1 MIYNKVI
8 VFERRMFDMVFDVI
22 DLKEIKSMF
31 TNPVYQRGLKYFQD
45 GRVKD
50 LFHDQVRDCWYAKV
64 SGSKSYQVEI
74 WEAGEE
80 ISCECSCPA
89 FDQYWEPCSRRTS
102 SGKSSQNGTKES
114 RAGDSNDNTGN
125 D

>member
-64 SGSKSYQVEI
+64 SGSKSYQVEYGKQEKKFLVNAVAQHLI
-74 WEAGEE
+74 NIGNPAVEEQAAG
-80 ISCECSCPA
+80 
-89 FDQYWEPCSRRTS
+89 
-102 SGKSSQNGTKES
+102 
-114 RAGDSNDNTGN
+114 RAHRMGQKKVVQVIRM
-125 D
+125 